1 MSDGGSSVTLILYSL
16 GSDWWTGREPLL
28 NIVAAAAQRST
39 FTHVELA
46 IGEDSG
52 SKGEMVNVLRIFNDN
67 TGVEL
72 TQRTG
77 KNPNY
82 QYVQLG
88 CSKAAERAMLA
99 WSRSQVGKP
108 FSSVGMIRS
117 IVWPRNTDTASFY
130 CAELVA
136 ACLKVGGLMSR
147 DSNPG
152 NATPASLHAL
162 YKTRGAVQANP
173 YTLRRELPTGSAHGC
188 QKTNNTNRQSG
199 YSPGGLVVT
208 THLPAAAHGAATSM
222 LSFTFA
228 NSLNDNNS
236 NSSNRMRA
244 QRPNRTFDGSEDT
257 TGGRFSKVIP
267 PKQRLVLING
277 GRALPAPASS
287 LSISLSSLDMTVH
300 RNA

>member
-1 MSDGGSSVTLILYSL
+1 MSDAGSSVTLILYSL
-16 GSDWWTGREPLL
+16 DSDWWKTGREPLL

-39 FTHVELA
+39 FTQVELA
-46 IGEDSG
+46 IGEDAG
-52 SKGEMVNVLRIFNDN
+52 LRGEMINVLRIFNDN

-72 TQRTG
+72 AQRTG

-82 QYVQLG
+82 QYIQLG

-99 WSRSQVGKP
+99 WSHKQIGKP

-117 IVWPRNTDTASFY
+117 IVWPRNTDSTSFFG
-130 CAELVA
+130 AERVA

-162 YKTRGAVQANP
+162 YKSRGAVQANP
-173 YTLRRELPTGSAHGC
+173 YTLRREFPIGSDSRYNNQHPTDP
-188 QKTNNTNRQSG
+188 QYLR
-199 YSPGGLVVT
+199 GGLVGVKRFPIT
-208 THLPAAAHGAATSM
+208 HGAAAESM
-222 LSFTFA
+222 LNFSFSNA
-228 NSLNDNNS
+228 LNNELDP
-236 NSSNRMRA
+236 R
-244 QRPNRTFDGSEDT
+244 QIPQGVERTTAAS
-257 TGGRFSKVIP
+257 RRSKTP

-277 GRALPAPASS
+277 NKERSIPSS
-287 LSISLSSLDMTVH
+287 GLSISLNSLDMTIC